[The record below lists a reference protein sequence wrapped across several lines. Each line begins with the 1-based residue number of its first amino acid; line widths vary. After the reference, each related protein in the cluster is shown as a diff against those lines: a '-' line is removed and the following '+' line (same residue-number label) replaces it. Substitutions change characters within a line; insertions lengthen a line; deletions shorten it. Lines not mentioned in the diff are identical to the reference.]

1 MQKAITE
8 RFQFIGKHGQ
18 KLDARLEK
26 PATGEIR
33 ATALFAHCFT
43 CSKDSHAARRITATL
58 ASNGYA
64 VLRFD
69 FTGLGGSEGEFAN
82 SGFVAN
88 VEDLV
93 AAADHLREL
102 AMPPLMLI
110 GHSLGGAAVI
120 AAAEQI
126 PEVKAVATIG
136 APFEVDHILHQLG
149 NAPQDVKDQE
159 EVDVAI
165 GGRSFKIGREFVNQ
179 ALGQPQAERL
189 GRLKKALL
197 VMHAPGDTIVGIE
210 NAGEIFAAAKHPKS
224 FVSLDD
230 ADHLLTKE
238 GSAQYVAKMI
248 AAWSEAYIP
257 VAEPAN
263 EQLPDGIVS
272 VETAGGKFTQKVTTA
287 SHQFLADEPSTFG
300 GCNLGPAPYDLLLAA
315 LGTCTSMTIKMYAD
329 RKNIALESVK
339 VVLEHGR
346 EHAADCAESENDN
359 CRIDVI
365 DRTIELRG
373 GLSLEQR
380 QKLLEIANKCPVHR
394 TLENR
399 IEIRTTELIW

>member
-1 MQKAITE
+1 MKKGITE
-8 RFQFIGKHGQ
+8 RFQFTGKHGQ

-26 PATGEIR
+26 PVSGHIR

-43 CSKDSHAARRITATL
+43 CTKDSHAAKRITAAL
-58 ASNGYA
+58 AANGYA

-93 AAADHLREL
+93 AAADHLREKS
-102 AMPPLMLI
+102 MPPVLLI

-120 AAAEQI
+120 AAAEHI
-126 PEVKAVATIG
+126 PEAKAVATVG

-149 NAPQDVKDQE
+149 NAPEDVKDQK
-159 EVDVAI
+159 EVEVAI
-165 GGRSFKIGREFVNQ
+165 GGRPFKIGQEFVSQ

-189 GRLKKALL
+189 GRMGKALL
-197 VMHAPGDTIVGIE
+197 VMHAPGDRIVGIE
-210 NAGEIFAAAKHPKS
+210 NAGEIFGAAKHPKS
-224 FVSLDD
+224 FISLNY
-230 ADHLLTKE
+230 ADHLLTKP
-238 GSAQYVAKMI
+238 GAAQYVADMI
-248 AAWSEAYIP
+248 AAWSEDYIP
-257 VAEPAN
+257 AAEPVD

-287 SHQFLADEPSTFG
+287 SHHFLADEPDSFG
-300 GCNLGPAPYDLLLAA
+300 GNNLGPAPYDLLLAA
-315 LGTCTSMTIKMYAD
+315 LGSCTSMTIKMYAE
-329 RKNIALESVK
+329 RKEIPLASVK

-346 EHAADCAESENDN
+346 EHAADCADNENEN

-373 GLSLEQR
+373 ELSSDQR
-380 QKLLEIANKCPVHR
+380 QKLLEIADKCPVHK

-399 IEIRTTELIW
+399 IAVRTTASS

>member
-1 MQKAITE
+1 
-8 RFQFIGKHGQ
+8 
-18 KLDARLEK
+18 
-26 PATGEIR
+26 
-33 ATALFAHCFT
+33 
-43 CSKDSHAARRITATL
+43 
-58 ASNGYA
+58 
-64 VLRFD
+64 
-69 FTGLGGSEGEFAN
+69 
-82 SGFVAN
+82 
-88 VEDLV
+88 
-93 AAADHLREL
+93 
-102 AMPPLMLI
+102 
-110 GHSLGGAAVI
+110 
-120 AAAEQI
+120 
-126 PEVKAVATIG
+126 
-136 APFEVDHILHQLG
+136 
-149 NAPQDVKDQE
+149 
-159 EVDVAI
+159 
-165 GGRSFKIGREFVNQ
+165 VNQ
-179 ALGQPQAERL
+179 ALAQPQAERL
-189 GRLKKALL
+189 GHLQKALL
-197 VMHAPGDTIVGIE
+197 VMHAPRDTIVGIE

-238 GSAQYVAKMI
+238 GAAQYVAKMI

-300 GCNLGPAPYDLLLAA
+300 GSNLGPAPYDLLLAA

-329 RKNIALESVK
+329 RKNIALESVR

-346 EHAADCAESENDN
+346 EHASDCADSEYSS

-373 GLSLEQR
+373 ELSLEQR
-380 QKLLEIANKCPVHR
+380 EKLFEIANKCPVHR

-399 IEIRTTELIW
+399 IEVRTTEFS